1 MPKRMAQ
8 ATKTRPPRLR
18 IQRLTRNNQITIP
31 KPLTDARGL
40 AIGSLFQVDEVPEG
54 FLFRPVTVTDP
65 GRLAAER
72 ARAGIGLSRAFDT
85 ADELV
90 ADLHR
95 VTKKR
100 RTVAPRR
107 RKR

>member
-1 MPKRMAQ
+1 MPKRMAH
-8 ATKTRPPRLR
+8 ATKTPTTTPRVT
-18 IQRLTRNNQITIP
+18 RLTRNNQVTIP

-40 AIGSLFQVDEVPEG
+40 AMGSLFQVEELREG

-72 ARAGIGLSRAFDT
+72 ARAGVGLSRAFDS
-85 ADELV
+85 AKDLV
-90 ADLHR
+90 ADLRR

-100 RTVAPRR
+100 AAVAPRR

>member
-1 MPKRMAQ
+1 MPKRMAH
-8 ATKTRPPRLR
+8 ATKTRPTPPR
-18 IQRLTRNNQITIP
+18 ITRLTRNNQVTIP
-31 KPLTDARGL
+31 KPMTDARGL
-40 AIGSLFQVDEVPEG
+40 AIGSLFQVHELPEG
-54 FLFRPVTVTDP
+54 ILFRPVTVTDP

-85 ADELV
+85 AGELV

>member
-1 MPKRMAQ
+1 MAH
-8 ATKTRPPRLR
+8 AAKTPPRIVR
-18 IQRLTRNNQITIP
+18 MTRNNQVTIP
-31 KPLTDARGL
+31 KPQADARGL
-40 AIGSLFQVDEVPEG
+40 GTGSLFQVHELPEG
-54 FLFRPVTVTDP
+54 FLFRPVTVTNP
-65 GRLAAER
+65 GRQAAER

-100 RTVAPRR
+100 RTVARSR

>member
-1 MPKRMAQ
+1 MPKRMAH
-8 ATKTRPPRLR
+8 ATKTPSR
-18 IQRLTRNNQITIP
+18 ITRLTRNNQVTLP
-31 KPLTDARGL
+31 KPMTDARGL
-40 AIGSLFQVDEVPEG
+40 ATGSLFQVDDLPEG
-54 FLFRPVTVTDP
+54 FLFRPVTVTSP
-65 GRLAAER
+65 GRLAADR
-72 ARAGIGLSRAFDT
+72 ARAGIGLSRAFDA

-100 RTVAPRR
+100 RSVAPRR